1 MTSFSKSRDPAVEKL
16 MADAAAVDRSTVDGS
31 SPVQHDPA
39 LLKALAEASA
49 WIVTLHGPERTPA
62 VERGFQRWLSE
73 SPRHQYA
80 FEHATETWSKTRAA
94 VRRSA
99 QVDISVPGTI
109 DERPRTK
116 RTRAGLALAASLL
129 IAAIGIGFYVQHSG
143 LRTGIGE
150 RRTVLL
156 DDGTQV
162 TLNTATRMTVDYD
175 KHRRHVRLESGEAF
189 FEVAKRPEWPF
200 VVTAGDREVTALGT
214 SFLVRRDS
222 ARIAVT
228 LLEGKVRVTSP
239 GSTNA
244 TPVSSPMETEHKQ
257 AGSSMVRERVPSEV
271 APRTGGLN
279 KEAPTTSHPPA
290 ESAGDGSSITLVPGQ
305 RIVFAGRAPP
315 VLDRPELQKLTAW
328 QQGLVNIDDLTL
340 AQAVAEMNRYSTMQL
355 VVEGEAA
362 DIHVSG
368 VFRVTDAE
376 SLAQAVAQTHGLEL
390 HKEGRRIVLSGIPQP
405 PGESRFGSV
414 PHEVNKTP

>member
-1 MTSFSKSRDPAVEKL
+1 
-16 MADAAAVDRSTVDGS
+16 MADAAAADRSAVDGS
-31 SPVQHDPA
+31 SSVQHDPA

-62 VERGFQRWLSE
+62 VERGFQRWLAE
-73 SPRHQYA
+73 SPKHQYA
-80 FEHATETWSKTRAA
+80 FEHATETWSQTRAA

-99 QVDISVPGTI
+99 QVEISVPGKI
-109 DERPRTK
+109 DEWPSRK
-116 RTRAGLALAASLL
+116 RVRAGLALAASLL
-129 IAAIGIGFYVQHSG
+129 VAAVGIGGYVQQSG
-143 LRTGIGE
+143 LRTGVGE
-150 RRTVLL
+150 RRTVVL

-222 ARIAVT
+222 TRIAVT

-239 GSTNA
+239 GSADA
-244 TPVSSPMETEHKQ
+244 TPVSSPIETEGKQ
-257 AGSSMVRERVPSEV
+257 AGSPTVRERMQGEV
-271 APRTGGLN
+271 ASSTLAVG
-279 KEAPTTSHPPA
+279 KEALTTSDSTG
-290 ESAGDGSSITLVPGQ
+290 ESAGEDSSITLAPGQ
-305 RIVFAGRAPP
+305 RIVFAEHVPP

-340 AQAVAEMNRYSTMQL
+340 AEAVAEINRYSALQL
-355 VVEGEAA
+355 VVEGAA
-362 DIHVSG
+362 SDIHVSG
-368 VFRVTDAE
+368 VFRVTDVE
-376 SLAQAVAQTHGLEL
+376 NFAQAVAQTHGLEL
-390 HKEGRRIVLSGIPQP
+390 HKEGRRIVLSGTPQP
-405 PGESRFGSV
+405 PSEARLGPT
-414 PHEVNKTP
+414 PHEAARAP